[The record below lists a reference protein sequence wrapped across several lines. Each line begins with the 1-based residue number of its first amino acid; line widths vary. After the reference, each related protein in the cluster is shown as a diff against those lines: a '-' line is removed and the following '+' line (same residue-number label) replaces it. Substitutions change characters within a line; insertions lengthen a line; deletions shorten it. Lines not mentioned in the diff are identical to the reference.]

1 MLTQSATVLGRLWQ
15 FKRDEVPYNIA
26 DFTIDNCQSLK
37 YKAALIGALKA
48 ALI

>member
-15 FKRDEVPYNIA
+15 FKRDEVPNNIA
-26 DFTIDNCQSLK
+26 DFTIYNSRSFR
-37 YKAALIGALKA
+37 YKAALTGALKA